1 MRIET
6 AEWNTVHVGDGG
18 DVVLLQQAN
27 EFVERVVGVAN
38 GEQRGLRGVGGR

>member
-1 MRIET
+1 MRIKS
-6 AEWNTVHVGDGG
+6 AEWNAADVGDGG

-27 EFVERVVGVAN
+27 EFVQRVVGVAD